1 MVSTVNKPEFP
12 TREYTIRDQYKW
24 SFTVVINT
32 VYYVIVKNN
41 EGEEKGA

>member
-12 TREYTIRDQYKW
+12 TR
-24 SFTVVINT
+24 FTVVINT